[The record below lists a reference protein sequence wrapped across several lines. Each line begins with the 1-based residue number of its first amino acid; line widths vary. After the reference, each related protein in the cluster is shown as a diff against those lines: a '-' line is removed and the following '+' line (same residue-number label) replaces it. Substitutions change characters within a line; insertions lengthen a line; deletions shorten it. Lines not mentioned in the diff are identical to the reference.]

1 MKKICIITPIDGIKI
16 DKKNREL
23 VFKILALNCVLTVYH
38 RKGLLTTD
46 VRLECLN
53 GISEFV
59 SLFQEDVIGIVID
72 QAGHLI

>member
-1 MKKICIITPIDGIKI
+1 MKKICIITPIDGIKT

-23 VFKILALNCVLTVYH
+23 VLKILALNCVFTVYH

-53 GISEFV
+53 GISEFA

-72 QAGHLI
+72 QTGHLT